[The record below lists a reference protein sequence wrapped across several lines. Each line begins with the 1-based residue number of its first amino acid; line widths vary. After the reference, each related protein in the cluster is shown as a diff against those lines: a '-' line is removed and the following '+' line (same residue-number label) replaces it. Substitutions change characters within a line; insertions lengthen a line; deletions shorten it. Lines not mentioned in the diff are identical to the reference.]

1 MTAEKSFVKN
11 TFSLASAELVTKFL
25 GFLLVIYIARV
36 LGDVEFG
43 KYSFALAF
51 TLLFAFFSD
60 FGLSQLTIREVANR
74 KEDASAY
81 LGTVS
86 AVKLVLSIAT
96 VVLVVVAIN
105 LLGYPYEIIIAVY
118 VAVAYAV
125 VNSFNTFLCSFYRAF
140 ERMEYELL
148 TRVIEKLIIFPLAI
162 VFLLLG
168 YGFIAVIS
176 AFLIGS
182 LVRLGIS
189 SVLVAI
195 KFTRPQLNFDRSFL
209 RPLFTQALPF
219 GLTTLFVV
227 IYFKIDT
234 IMLSMMVGDA
244 AVGWYNASYN
254 IIEGL
259 IALVAGSLGGVIY
272 PIFSKNSTRSPERL
286 RQMYLQSFQIIFI
299 VGLLI
304 FVFVEVFSF
313 EIIEILYG
321 PDYQMSALVLQIQII
336 AFLIICV
343 STVTSTLLYSAKMQR
358 IVAIGTSLGA
368 LLNVCLNYILIPH
381 YSLFGAA
388 WATVI
393 TELFGFCIYLYY
405 STRLLNVS
413 WGDYKSHILALRENI
428 QLVRNLL
435 KDIAPKVSRS

>member
-1 MTAEKSFVKN
+1 LSAEKSFVKN

-25 GFLLVIYIARV
+25 AFLLVIYIARV
-36 LGDVEFG
+36 LGEVEFG

-74 KEDASAY
+74 KEAAQDY

-86 AVKLVLSIAT
+86 VIKVVLSIAT
-96 VVLVVVAIN
+96 IALVAVAIN
-105 LLGYPYEIIIAVY
+105 FLGYPYEVIIAVY
-118 VAVAYAV
+118 IAGAYAV
-125 VNSFNTFLCSFYRAF
+125 VNSFNTFFCSFYRAF
-140 ERMEYELL
+140 ERMEYELM
-148 TRVIEKLIIFPLAI
+148 TRVIEKVIIFSLAV

-182 LVRLGIS
+182 LVRLAAS
-189 SVLVAI
+189 SIFVTK
-195 KFTRPQLNFDRSFL
+195 KFARPQLNFDRSFL
-209 RPLFTQALPF
+209 RPLLTQALPF

-234 IMLSMMVGDA
+234 VMLSMMVGDA

-259 IALVAGSLGGVIY
+259 IAFIAGSLGGVIF
-272 PIFSKNSTRSPERL
+272 PILSKNFSKSPERL
-286 RQMYLQSFQIIFI
+286 RKIYLQSFQIMLL
-299 VGLLI
+299 VGLSI
-304 FVFVEVFSF
+304 FVFVEVFSSD
-313 EIIEILYG
+313 IIGILYG
-321 PDYQMSALVLQIQII
+321 PNYQMSAQVLQIQII
-336 AFLIICV
+336 AFLIICA
-343 STVTSTLLYSAKMQR
+343 STVTSTLLNSANMQR
-358 IVAIGTSLGA
+358 IVAIGTGFGA
-368 LLNVCLNYILIPH
+368 LLNVFLNYILIPH

-393 TELFGFCIYLYY
+393 TELFGFSVYLYY
-405 STRLLNVS
+405 STRLLKID
-413 WGDYKSHILALRENI
+413 WGDYQGHVYIVRENAK
-428 QLVRNLL
+428 LVKSML
-435 KDIAPKVSRS
+435 K